1 MQAIGRAGRS
11 KLSGEAVIQTYN
23 PTHYAISCGA
33 KQDYD
38 KFYVQEMKVRKVMNN
53 PPFYFQSA
61 LYIEM
66 ETKDDLYSVAMKLK
80 EMLEEELDAKAIVTF
95 DESEEPLFINGRFR
109 VSLIIKYK
117 DFSKVKPTL
126 VEFLEKLKNR
136 RKVVAFLD
144 VDAL

>member
-1 MQAIGRAGRS
+1 M
-11 KLSGEAVIQTYN
+11 
-23 PTHYAISCGA
+23 SCF
-33 KQDYD
+33 YD
-38 KFYVQEMKVRKVMNN
+38 F
-53 PPFYFQSA
+53 F
-61 LYIEM
+61 
-66 ETKDDLYSVAMKLK
+66 SVDKLK